1 MVLIGR
7 FSPQN
12 CPVKRID
19 PKMSGVKRHFLIGQF
34 LHENGSIK
42 TEILVFL
49 DLFSQFF
56 NMLLWPDP
64 VTLRDSH
71 KEFTIPAKLLHMTFN
86 LILNVV
92 CQRGARRSHYKSF
105 AK

>member
-1 MVLIGR
+1 MQIGAIGV
-7 FSPQN
+7 SYSIAWLLAA
-12 CPVKRID
+12 RI
-19 PKMSGVKRHFLIGQF
+19 RQF
-34 LHENGSIK
+34 LEKDIDKVKAHMRFTVSQAHFAIMLK
-42 TEILVFL
+42 YVFWLLLVWFCQA
-49 DLFSQFF
+49 LF
-56 NMLLWPDP
+56 
-64 VTLRDSH
+64 